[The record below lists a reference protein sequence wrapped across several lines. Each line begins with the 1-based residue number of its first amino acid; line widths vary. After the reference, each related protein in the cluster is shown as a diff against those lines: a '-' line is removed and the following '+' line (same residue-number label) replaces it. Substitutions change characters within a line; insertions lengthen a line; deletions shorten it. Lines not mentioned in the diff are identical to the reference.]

1 MAIGKGSM
9 ARASKAVKTEV
20 KDAAKVE
27 VKAEEQAKVEA
38 PVKVETTKKVAAKKA
53 PAKKAPVKKP
63 VAKKEP
69 TAAVVTPTKQVMDM
83 VVKDRVEVGDE
94 MPIYFY

>member
-20 KDAAKVE
+20 NDVAKVE
-27 VKAEEQAKVEA
+27 VKKEEQVKVEA
-38 PVKVETTKKVAAKKA
+38 PVKVEATKKAAEKKA
-53 PAKKAPVKKP
+53 PAKKAPVKKT

-69 TAAVVTPTKQVMDM
+69 AATVVTPTKQVMDM
-83 VVKDRVEVGDE
+83 VAKDRVEVGDE